1 MHIKTKTEPSQKV
14 YGSKIYLL
22 TLLNDNYTSWEFC
35 MDMLI
40 ELFHKSEEEA
50 YSLAQELQDHGEAI
64 CGVYTFEIAE
74 TKAAY
79 LEKEAKNKRF
89 SLRCLLEQV

>member
-1 MHIKTKTEPSQKV
+1 MHIKTKTEASQKV
-14 YGSKIYLL
+14 FGSKIYLV

-35 MDMLI
+35 MQMLT
-40 ELFHKSEEEA
+40 ELFHKSDEEA
-50 YSLAQELQDHGEAI
+50 AALTQALQEDGEAI

-74 TKAAY
+74 TKAAI
-79 LEKEAKNKRF
+79 LEKEANNKRF